1 MQWEEAK
8 GWLTRLG
15 VVCSV
20 SEEAWE
26 KMNDTT
32 RSVFM
37 QDARLASGYY
47 PNNIKQKSENVIG
60 NLQLQIDD
68 LKKRID
74 ELNSII
80 DNRRN
85 NESFVYWAL

>member
-1 MQWEEAK
+1 MRWEEAK

-47 PNNIKQKSENVIG
+47 PNNIKQKS
-60 NLQLQIDD
+60 
-68 LKKRID
+68 
-74 ELNSII
+74 
-80 DNRRN
+80 
-85 NESFVYWAL
+85 